1 MQGHMVSLRPLA
13 DDDYELISKWMRP
26 GSTAALAG
34 GGSEMAGPELI
45 RRRAETTGESLLMVT
60 TTEGRPI
67 GFVRWQSKKYPG
79 SYEIGGAV
87 GEKEYWDS
95 GCGAEATSLVL
106 EYLFHSKN
114 AHRVQ
119 FIVGMFNLRTVKM
132 LLNSG
137 IVVEG
142 LLRDYFFMDG
152 EYHDAIVASVLRDEF
167 YQLDAWGKVPDSVP
181 KSEKEAAVE
190 EFCQAMRE
198 RWSGEMFKQLVERD
212 RG

>member
-95 GCGAEATSLVL
+95 GCGAEAATLVL
-106 EYLFHSKN
+106 EYQFHFKT
-114 AHRVQ
+114 ATRYQ
-119 FIVGMFNLRTVKM
+119 YIVG
-132 LLNSG
+132 LLHLTQGNT
-137 IVVEG
+137 
-142 LLRDYFFMDG
+142 LL
-152 EYHDAIVASVLRDEF
+152 
-167 YQLDAWGKVPDSVP
+167 
-181 KSEKEAAVE
+181 
-190 EFCQAMRE
+190 
-198 RWSGEMFKQLVERD
+198 
-212 RG
+212 